1 MPFALPIRTRQ
12 LDALQAAL
20 EQAQQ
25 QLQALHA
32 PPEQSG
38 TVLDQ
43 AGNDVTY
50 WQRRMTAA
58 RERLQQAQMQRRDL
72 LTQLAAV
79 ADREQRL
86 VGRQG
91 HEMLQQAQA
100 LQQIEQEIDAAEAAL
115 QAVQQEALQVGAP
128 RAWLQ

>member
-1 MPFALPIRTRQ
+1 MPFALPLRTWQ
-12 LDALQAAL
+12 LDALQASL

-38 TVLDQ
+38 IVLDQ
-43 AGNDVTY
+43 AGNDATS

-58 RERLQQAQMQRRDL
+58 RERLQQAQMQRRNL

-79 ADREQRL
+79 ADGEQGL

-91 HEMLQQAQA
+91 HEMLQQVQA
-100 LQQIEQEIDAAEAAL
+100 LQQVEQEIDAAETAL
-115 QAVQQEALQVGAP
+115 
-128 RAWLQ
+128 